1 MAYGQRAASS
11 SLSEV
16 FVFLKVVF
24 HPTLYSW
31 WRIILVIIYYVEPET
46 VASGLAPI

>member
-24 HPTLYSW
+24 HPTLLVVEDNTSDN
-31 WRIILVIIYYVEPET
+31 ILC
-46 VASGLAPI
+46 